1 MPGYRVP
8 DDVAWIDKGEE
19 LFLARVPDGT
29 TLLLRDTGRLI
40 WIVAGNR
47 GHVVDQVANLV
58 GLPAIH
64 IAADVNAFVD
74 DLIARGLLVAE

>member
-19 LFLARVPDGT
+19 LYLTTVPDGT
-29 TLLLRDTGRLI
+29 TVLLRDTARLI
-40 WIVAGNR
+40 WLVAVTVATSLTR
-47 GHVVDQVANLV
+47 LRTSSTSPPSRSQHEVD
-58 GLPAIH
+58 
-64 IAADVNAFVD
+64 AFVD